1 MNETYR
7 NAVVQ
12 MEEQG
17 VQEEYI
23 LGWQGGFLGHPPR
36 EETRTNEGTG
46 IVEAFCHYMVRGT
59 QNWQQWIFPCF
70 FLDFTDPTISLV
82 FVHSLFFF
90 FFNHFRVGN
99 QNSMNGLK

>member
-17 VQEEYI
+17 VQDEYI

-36 EETRTNEGTG
+36 EETRTTDAYDAGYEDGQEKNLANIGNWKKIIYLFTKEASGLLRDNNILGT
-46 IVEAFCHYMVRGT
+46 
-59 QNWQQWIFPCF
+59 
-70 FLDFTDPTISLV
+70 S
-82 FVHSLFFF
+82 
-90 FFNHFRVGN
+90 
-99 QNSMNGLK
+99 

>member
-17 VQEEYI
+17 VQDEYI

-36 EETRTNEGTG
+36 EETRT
-46 IVEAFCHYMVRGT
+46 
-59 QNWQQWIFPCF
+59 
-70 FLDFTDPTISLV
+70 TDAYDAGYEDGQEKNLANKILNTIDLLTSEV
-82 FVHSLFFF
+82 
-90 FFNHFRVGN
+90 
-99 QNSMNGLK
+99 NGLLKDNKILGTS